1 MTIRLVAI
9 DIDGTLRD
17 SQQRLRPAVR
27 AAVQAA
33 IARGVLVT
41 LATGRRLAS
50 AQAIAAELGVDLPLI
65 LHGGATI
72 QDSRSGELLYAELM
86 PAELVAA
93 AVAAIIAAD
102 QQPVVFS
109 QQGSGEQALLGPIE
123 RDNPGLSW
131 WLSRQPDVQRL
142 TPTGL
147 AAAERVLGIQVF
159 QSQDLL
165 SGLAAA
171 IGRHPGTRTLHW
183 QPPASGFDGYL
194 LSIQSAACSKAVA
207 LARLAARYGVAM
219 DEIMAIGDHH
229 NDLEM
234 LAAVGLAVAMGNA
247 LPVVKQQA
255 DVIVASNDDDGVA
268 EALRR
273 FVLDGPLPA

>member
-102 QQPVVFS
+102 QQPVV
-109 QQGSGEQALLGPIE
+109 E